1 MALFD
6 GLKSIFG
13 SDKLNVES
21 RFEILSHAVAGTMSQ
36 FHMVRDR
43 KTKEVFGLKLLDE
56 EKTEAFESR
65 FRALNKPTEG
75 EIAVAIDHPR
85 VVKTLEHG
93 LTTKGQRYVL
103 SEFLEGTVLSAL
115 ILAHNPIL
123 DGKRLKLIRQMA
135 EGIEAVHAAGF
146 IHRDICPRN
155 FIADPEAENLKLIDF
170 GLSLPMTKDF
180 MQPGNRTGTPAYLAP
195 EVVRRK
201 PTDHR
206 VDIFAF
212 GVSAYYLCAS
222 EFPWPSAEA
231 TGKVALRHDTQPPD
245 DILAHVPNLN
255 AKLAALIMECIAIDP
270 SQRPQTATA
279 VVRVLKPLR
288 GDEEA

>member
-1 MALFD
+1 MLDRFRSLF
-6 GLKSIFG
+6 S

-43 KTKEVFGLKLLDE
+43 KTKEEFGLKLLDI
-56 EKTEAFESR
+56 EKTDLFEGR
-65 FRALNKPTEG
+65 FRGLNKPTEG
-75 EIAVAIDHPR
+75 EIAIAIDHPR

-93 LTTKGQRYVL
+93 LTTKGQRYIL
-103 SEFLEGTVLSAL
+103 SEFLPGTVLSVL
-115 ILAHNPIL
+115 IQGKNPIL
-123 DGKRLKLIRQMA
+123 DGKRLILVRQMA
-135 EGIEAVHAAGF
+135 EGIAAVHEAGF

-155 FIADPEAENLKLIDF
+155 FIADRDGKSIKLIDF
-170 GLSLPMTKDF
+170 GLSLPMKKEF

-195 EVVRRK
+195 EVVRRR

-212 GVSAYYLCAS
+212 GVSAYYLCTG
-222 EFPWPSAEA
+222 EFPWPSTEA

-245 DILAHVPNLN
+245 DILTYAPKLN
-255 AKLAALIMECIAIDP
+255 PKLAEAIMQCLAIEPDR
-270 SQRPQTATA
+270 RPATA
-279 VVRVLKPLR
+279 DYLVRMLKPLR
-288 GDEEA
+288 GDQSE

>member
-1 MALFD
+1 MALLDSF
-6 GLKSIFG
+6 KSLFG

-21 RFEILSHAVAGTMSQ
+21 RFEILTHAVAGTMSQ

-43 KTKEVFGLKLLDE
+43 KSKEVPGLKLPDIA
-56 EKTEAFESR
+56 KTELFEGR
-65 FRALNKPTEG
+65 FRGLKKPSEG
-75 EIAVAIDHPR
+75 EIAASIDHPR

-93 LTTKGQRYVL
+93 VTTKGQRYIL

-115 ILAHNPIL
+115 IMAKNPML
-123 DGKRLKLIRQMA
+123 DGKRLTLIRQMA
-135 EGIEAVHAAGF
+135 EGVAAVHEAGF

-155 FIADPEAENLKLIDF
+155 YIADRQCESVKLIDF

-206 VDIFAF
+206 VDIFAL
-212 GVSAYYLCAS
+212 GVSAYYLCAG
-222 EFPWPSAEA
+222 EFPWPSGEA
-231 TGKVALRHDTQPPD
+231 SGKVALRHDTQPPD
-245 DILAHVPNLN
+245 DILQYVPSLN
-255 AKLAALIMECIAIDP
+255 RKLASLIMQCIAIDP
-270 SQRPQTATA
+270 AERPQTATA
-279 VVRVLKPLR
+279 VVRALKPLR
-288 GDEEA
+288 GDDEA